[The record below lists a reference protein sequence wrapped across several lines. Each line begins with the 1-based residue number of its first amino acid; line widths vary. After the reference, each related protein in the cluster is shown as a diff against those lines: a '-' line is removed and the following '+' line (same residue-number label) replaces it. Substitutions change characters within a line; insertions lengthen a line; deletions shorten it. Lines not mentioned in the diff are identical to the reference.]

1 MYHRPV
7 LLFESVDLLNVQ
19 PSGTYID
26 VTFGGGGHSREILRR
41 LGAKGRLF
49 AFDRDADARQNLI
62 NDPRFSLIPADFK
75 QIAREL
81 HKRNLVE
88 VDGILGDLGV
98 SSHQFDTA
106 ERGFS
111 FRFDADLDMRMDVEQ
126 ELTAADV
133 LNTYSDKDLQHV
145 FSQFGEIPNSKTLAQ
160 HVVNE
165 RHTQQF
171 KTIKDFL
178 TRVERCVRGKDKS
191 KYLAQ
196 LFQALRIEVNGE
208 LESLDALLTDGLEA
222 LKKEGRMVIISYHS
236 LEDRRVK
243 QFFKTG
249 NLDGKLQKDFYGN
262 IHTPWELLTKKSIV
276 PTANEIQENPRARSA
291 KLRAAAK
298 N

>member
-41 LGAKGRLF
+41 LGEKGRLF
-49 AFDRDADARQNLI
+49 AFDRDADARQNVI
-62 NDPRFSLIPADFK
+62 DDPRFSLIPADFK
-75 QIAREL
+75 HIAREL
-81 HKRNLVE
+81 HRKNLVE

-133 LNTYSDKDLQHV
+133 LNTYADKDLQHV
-145 FSQFGEIPNSKTLAQ
+145 FSQFGEIPNAKTLAQ
-160 HVVNE
+160 HIVNE
-165 RHTQQF
+165 RHTQKF

-178 TRVERCVRGKDKS
+178 TRVEPCVRGKDKS

-208 LESLDALLTDGLEA
+208 LESLDVLLTDGLKA

-249 NLDGKLQKDFYGN
+249 NLDGRLQKDFYGN
-262 IHTPWELLTKKSIV
+262 IHTPWGLLTKKSIV
-276 PTANEIQENPRARSA
+276 PTVNEIQENPRARSA